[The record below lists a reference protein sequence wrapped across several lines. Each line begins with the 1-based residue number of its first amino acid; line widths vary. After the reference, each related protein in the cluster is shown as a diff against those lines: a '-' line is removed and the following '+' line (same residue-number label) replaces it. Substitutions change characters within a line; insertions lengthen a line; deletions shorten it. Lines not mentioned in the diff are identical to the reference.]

1 MVAIGQKLFKSD
13 GVKIVFTVIY
23 MFVQHINRLTLM
35 VREGG
40 GGSGNTHAH
49 TYF

>member
-40 GGSGNTHAH
+40 SSGNTHAH